1 MGISLSRRVGL
12 RAHDHYL
19 LGIVEAD
26 PLTGLDRRDGI
37 TIPPAAGPES
47 EECDGKRVP
56 SFIRLVFAVK
66 CLEERG

>member
-26 PLTGLDRRDGI
+26 PPSGLDRRGGI
-37 TIPPAAGPES
+37 TIPRTVSPPLARNQRSAMEK
-47 EECDGKRVP
+47 E
-56 SFIRLVFAVK
+56 FLRLFAL
-66 CLEERG
+66 CSP